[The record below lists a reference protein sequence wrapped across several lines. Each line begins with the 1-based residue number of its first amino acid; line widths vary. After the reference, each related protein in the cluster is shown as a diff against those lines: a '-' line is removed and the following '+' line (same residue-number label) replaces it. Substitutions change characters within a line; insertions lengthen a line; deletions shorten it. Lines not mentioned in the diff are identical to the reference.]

1 MINIESLSIF
11 MIDSPLFCTLFVS
24 VNDKLVS
31 ILPCRKSVPAA
42 IKDNDYRISANHSQR
57 ILIVLF
63 HRVHNSEKSVSL
75 SAHAL
80 REHCIDN
87 LLKTSDIRTSHI
99 VAFHAIPLCCVINIV
114 VNIYHNIL

>member
-57 ILIVLF
+57 IFIVLF
-63 HRVHNSEKSVSL
+63 H
-75 SAHAL
+75 
-80 REHCIDN
+80 
-87 LLKTSDIRTSHI
+87 
-99 VAFHAIPLCCVINIV
+99 
-114 VNIYHNIL
+114 